1 MKSKFSIFK
10 FLLIVS
16 GYLLFLI
23 PGVYS
28 QSISVN
34 GSIEDENNTPLI
46 GVNIIE
52 KGTTNGSIS
61 DVSGRFS
68 ITVSPNATLIF
79 SYIGF
84 GTIEV
89 PVEGRNIIPVTMASE
104 KEELDELVV
113 VGYTTMKKADLTGA
127 VSVVDLSEVADLPTG
142 NIIKNIQG
150 RVAGVSVTTDGSPG
164 SGATIRIRGTGTIN
178 NNDPLFVID
187 GIPTKAGM
195 HELNSSDIAS
205 IQVLKDASAASIY
218 GSRAG
223 NGVIIITTKNA
234 NQKGTKVEF
243 SADHTFQRY
252 NTKLD
257 PLNTYERGLVFWKA
271 SVNDHLNPISPIYK
285 YVWNGDL
292 NNPILGA
299 INLPEYIDAAKTMK
313 PADTRWFDE
322 VSQPS
327 LQSSYNLSIASG
339 EENRKF
345 LFSLGYY
352 DNDGIVKSTNFK
364 RFNARFNS
372 EFGLLNNK
380 VKIGENFTMSYQRE
394 TLINASDILFNSL
407 VQQPIVPVHTETGGW
422 GGPASGMTDRQNPVR
437 LIEDNIQNHY
447 SYVRPFGNA
456 YIQVEPVR
464 NLILKSSYG
473 IDYSLYYLRQL
484 QKSYRSG
491 FLVEPD
497 ATVRNNTSLGGNWI
511 WSNTANWIVNIG
523 LHKFNTLVGFERIR
537 YSSQWFDASRENYV
551 SEDFNFTYLGSG
563 DAATQLNNGSGSLS
577 ALQSFFGQL
586 NYSYADKYLASL
598 TFRHDGSTRFLKSNS
613 YANFPAASVGWRMSE
628 ESFIKDNLSFPLYLK
643 LRASWGQN
651 GSQDGISNNAIYNIY
666 RVAYG
671 KEDPIWDNPNPP
683 VFLPALGTAY
693 DITGIDQGQLLSGF
707 ITTQQGN
714 DDLRWETTTQTNL
727 GIDFAFLDNFSGSAD
742 YYIKET
748 KDLLYLRLLP
758 AAVGEA
764 GFQYVNGGN
773 IRNKGLEFVFSYD
786 KSFGD
791 FKLNVSANMATL
803 KNEVIDMPDDITF
816 RVPISGMVPNETKS
830 DLSNDVLLGQSIN
843 SIYGYVCDGI
853 FQNQDE
859 VNNHAVQ
866 TGKGIG
872 RLRFKDLNGDTIIN
886 YKDQRFIGV
895 ADPGISYGLNIDLS
909 YKAFSLSMFWQGIQG
924 MDVYNSY
931 KTYTDFT
938 SLWPG
943 TNWGRRVLDGWSP
956 ENTSS
961 TIPAV
966 TTIDNNNE
974 GRISTYF
981 IESGSYLKLR
991 NLQLSYNLPKSLL
1004 EKILVKNGRVYLLG
1018 QNLLTLKNKNSTIPD
1033 PENPNYAFPIP
1044 TSYTIGINLTF

>member
-1 MKSKFSIFK
+1 MNSNFSKLK
-10 FLLIVS
+10 FLLFVS
-16 GYLLFLI
+16 GFFFLLI
-23 PGVYS
+23 PGVLS
-28 QSISVN
+28 QSLLVSGIVV
-34 GSIEDENNTPLI
+34 DENNSPLT
-46 GVNIIE
+46 GVNIVE
-52 KGTTNGSIS
+52 KGTTNGTIS
-61 DVSGRFS
+61 DISGKFS
-68 ITVSPNATLIF
+68 ITVSPSATLIL
-79 SYIGF
+79 SYVGF
-84 GTIEV
+84 ATLEF
-89 PVEGRNIIPVTMASE
+89 PVEGKSNIKITMYPSNE
-104 KEELDELVV
+104 QLDELVV
-113 VGYTTMKKADLTGA
+113 VGYTSMKKTDLTGA
-127 VSVVDLSEVADLPTG
+127 VSVVDLSEVKDLPSG

-150 RVAGVSVTTDGSPG
+150 RVPGVTVTTDGSPG

-195 HELNSSDIAS
+195 HELNASDIES

-234 NQKGTKVEF
+234 NQKGTRVEF
-243 SADHTFQRY
+243 SADHTYQRY
-252 NTKLD
+252 NSKLD

-292 NNPILGA
+292 NNPILGT

-327 LQSSYNLSIASG
+327 FQSSYNLSIASG
-339 EENRKF
+339 EENKKF

-352 DNDGIVKSTNFK
+352 DNDGIVKGTNFK
-364 RFNARFNS
+364 RFNTRFNS

-394 TLINASDILFNSL
+394 NLINASDILFNSL

-437 LIEDNIQNHY
+437 LIEDNKQNHY
-447 SYVRPFGNA
+447 MYVRPFGNA
-456 YIQVEPVR
+456 YIKIEPVK
-464 NLILKSSYG
+464 NLVFKSSFG
-473 IDYSLYYLRQL
+473 VDYNMYYLRQL

-497 ATVRNNTSLGGNWI
+497 ALVKNNTSIGGNWI
-511 WSNTANWIVNIG
+511 WSNTANWVVGIG
-523 LHKFNTLVGFERIR
+523 KHKFNTLIGSEFIK
-537 YSSQWFDASRENYV
+537 YSSQWFDASREGYV

-563 DAATQLNNGSGSLS
+563 NSNQLNNGSGNQS
-577 ALQSFFGQL
+577 ALQSLFGQL
-586 NYSYADKYLASL
+586 NYGYAEKYLASL
-598 TFRHDGSTRFLKSNS
+598 TFRHDGSSRFGKNNR
-613 YANFPAASVGWRMSE
+613 YANFPAASIGLRITE
-628 ESFIKDNLSFPLYLK
+628 ENFIKDNISFPLYIK

-651 GSQDGISNNAIYNIY
+651 GSQDGISDLAIYNIY

-683 VFLPALGTAY
+683 VYLPALGTAY
-693 DITGIDQGQLLSGF
+693 DISGIDQGQLLSGF

-714 DDLRWETTTQTNL
+714 DDLKWETTTQTNL
-727 GIDFAFLDNFSGSAD
+727 GVDFSFLDNFSGSAD

-748 KDLLYLRLLP
+748 RDLLYLRLLP

-764 GFQYVNGGN
+764 GSQYVNGGM

-786 KSFGD
+786 KAFGD
-791 FKLNVSANMATL
+791 FRLNVSANMATL
-803 KNEVIDMPDDITF
+803 KNEVVDMPEQLTLRIPITN
-816 RVPISGMVPNETKS
+816 MMPNEARS
-830 DLSNDVLLGQSIN
+830 DLSGNAILGQSVN
-843 SIYGYVCDGI
+843 SIYGYVSDGI
-853 FQNQDE
+853 FQDQDE
-859 VNNHAVQ
+859 VDNSPDQA
-866 TGKGIG
+866 GKGIG
-872 RLRFKDLNGDTIIN
+872 RLRFKDLNNDTVVN

-895 ADPGISYGLNIDLS
+895 VDPRLSYGLNIDLS
-909 YKAFSLSMFWQGIQG
+909 YKAFSLSMFWQGIKG
-924 MDVYNSY
+924 IDVYNSY

-943 TNWGRRVLDGWSP
+943 TNWGRRVLNAWTP

-991 NLQLSYNLPKSLL
+991 NLQLSYNLPKSFLD
-1004 EKILVKNGRVYLLG
+1004 KILVNGGRIYLLG
-1018 QNLLTLKNKNSTIPD
+1018 QNLLTLKNKNCTIPD

-1044 TSYTIGINLTF
+1044 SSYTIGINLTF